1 MGDVQQGEVFLKFFV
16 GARNGL
22 IAALGSDLFTTYAVL
37 ASYMDREGYCYPSQ
51 QLLAANLGVSREA
64 VNRRI
69 KRLLAFEWKGEKLI
83 ESTEKHRDEKTQ
95 KWSNTKYKLNTSL
108 AFRIFT

>member
-1 MGDVQQGEVFLKFFV
+1 MGDVQQGEVFLKFYV

-37 ASYMDREGYCYPSQ
+37 ASYMDREGRCYPSQ
-51 QLLAANLGVSREA
+51 ELLALNLGVRRET
-64 VNRRI
+64 VSKRI
-69 KRLLAFEWKGEKLI
+69 KKLAAFEWKGEKLL
-83 ESTEKHRDEKTQ
+83 EVTKHRDEKTQ
-95 KWSNTKYKLNTSL
+95 AWSNSVYKLNTSL